1 MKRIEAIIRPE
12 SLEPVKEALI
22 GLGHAGLTV
31 TEVKGHG
38 IQKGITQHWR
48 GQEYSIDLLPKVSI
62 VAVVNDHE
70 VSDVIESIT
79 SAARTDRIG
88 DGKILADPAPHLKR
102 CAENDLRTARGS
114 PSTGGFSVAV
124 GRMSGPVRPHQRDIQ
139 ELMPEFPA
147 GRDTFKD

>member
-31 TEVKGHG
+31 SEVKGHG

-70 VSDVIESIT
+70 VSDVIESIV

-88 DGKILADPAPHLKR
+88 DGKIFVSPVEQVIR
-102 CAENDLRTARGS
+102 IRTGERGS
-114 PSTGGFSVAV
+114 DA
-124 GRMSGPVRPHQRDIQ
+124 
-139 ELMPEFPA
+139 L
-147 GRDTFKD
+147 